1 MKGALDVLTTAPEFD
16 LVVVVVGSSAR
27 FYPDL
32 AVKPIIDSAGAAKPI
47 AAFLVPEAPDALARL
62 AAAGVPNFHTPEA
75 CADAVAA
82 ALQRRAP
89 RPIEVRPQQP
99 PAAAGCS
106 TSSKPMRCST
116 ALGVPHAPSVAL
128 DADIKQAPALP
139 FAYPVAVKALSA
151 EIAHKSDVGGVV
163 LNVRDDAALL
173 AAIAKIR
180 QATEASTA
188 CWCSR

>member
-1 MKGALDVLTTAPEFD
+1 MTPARIIDLTLAGAQYKVMKGALDVLTTAPEFD

-82 ALQRRAP
+82 ALQRHAP
-89 RPIEVRPQQP
+89 RQIAVRPAP
-99 PAAAGCS
+99 IAGAGRMLDELEAYALLNAS
-106 TSSKPMRCST
+106 AFRMRRRSRSM
-116 ALGVPHAPSVAL
+116 PS
-128 DADIKQAPALP
+128 IKQRARPALCLSGRGQG
-139 FAYPVAVKALSA
+139 AVGKDRAQ
-151 EIAHKSDVGGVV
+151 
-163 LNVRDDAALL
+163 VRCRRRGA
-173 AAIAKIR
+173 
-180 QATEASTA
+180 
-188 CWCSR
+188 